1 MLKQHI
7 IHRMLMDEIIA
18 FKKVGINPNTIVMSS
33 NILYHMLQWEDAIE
47 YHFIP
52 ENVSQTRATYY
63 GLYLVEA
70 QPVPTDDKTR
80 TPGVCFVCCAASS
93 GKLKNIFID

>member
-47 YHFIP
+47 YFIP
-52 ENVSQTRATYY
+52 EMLAKQEPLIMDYT
-63 GLYLVEA
+63 
-70 QPVPTDDKTR
+70 
-80 TPGVCFVCCAASS
+80 
-93 GKLKNIFID
+93 